1 MSASETQSASRNM
14 TTSAVQAASRSM
26 AASVAQPAG
35 SSMSASAAQPT
46 DQLLPASGSV
56 EQGEAVS
63 CYTPDMPVE
72 EIVKLMTFEEAEK
85 VVVDIGVCKGMTMA
99 EVAERRPPSLKFY
112 LYGGYKGNNNIL
124 RAAAQIMLDSLE
136 LQKAG

>member
-1 MSASETQSASRNM
+1 MALLGGQNFRT
-14 TTSAVQAASRSM
+14 VQTEAAGL
-26 AASVAQPAG
+26 PAK
-35 SSMSASAAQPT
+35 SSMSASVAQSARSSMPTPAAQPAG
-46 DQLLPASGSV
+46 QALSAPGSAAQ
-56 EQGEAVS
+56 ETAVS
-63 CYTPDMPVE
+63 RYTPDMPVE
-72 EIVKLMTFEEAEK
+72 EIMKLMTFEEAGK
-85 VVVDIGVCKGMTMA
+85 VVVDIGVCKGMTME